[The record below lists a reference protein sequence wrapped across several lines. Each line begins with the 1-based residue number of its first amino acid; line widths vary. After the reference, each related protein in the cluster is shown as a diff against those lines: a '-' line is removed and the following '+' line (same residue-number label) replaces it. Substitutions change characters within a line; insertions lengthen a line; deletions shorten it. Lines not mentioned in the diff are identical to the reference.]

1 VTAATPAPA
10 RQGRSVDVVLW
21 VLQVLLALAF
31 ILPVYRKL
39 AGVPESVDLFDK
51 LGFGQW
57 LRYAVGLLELTLAV
71 GLLVPA
77 LCGLAAAGLVG
88 VMAGAVVTELYV
100 ESGRWLLPLVLMVLA
115 AAVAVLRRDRVVAL
129 LRRVR
134 PGLRPGAA
142 AD

>member
-1 VTAATPAPA
+1 VP
-10 RQGRSVDVVLW
+10 SV
-21 VLQVLLALAF
+21 
-31 ILPVYRKL
+31 
-39 AGVPESVDLFDK
+39 S
-51 LGFGQW
+51 
-57 LRYAVGLLELTLAV
+57 AVA
-71 GLLVPA
+71 
-77 LCGLAAAGLVG
+77 
-88 VMAGAVVTELYV
+88 TELYV